1 MQNNTITI
9 TVEGRKLNV
18 EKGSSIER
26 VKEGFYPNS
35 NVIIVAAYV
44 NNKLRELTYS
54 ITEECNISFV
64 DLSSQD
70 GVRIYQRSLTFLLV
84 KAFSDVFPGET
95 IQICHSVS
103 KGLFFESSVKGLN
116 ENDVQNIETRMEE
129 LVKKN
134 LPFIKHTMS
143 TEEAK
148 QVFKDKNRMDK
159 YGAIKHRKK
168 PTVSFY
174 SFDGMDDYFY
184 GYMVPSSGY
193 LAMFKLEY
201 DNEGIV
207 LISPG
212 ITHPNSL
219 KEHNIPQKLFTIFSE
234 YSNWINILG
243 VENVGNLNNI
253 VESGKA
259 DEFIRISEA
268 LHEKKIA
275 RIADMIH
282 SRKDKLKIILIAG
295 PSSSGKTTFAQRLSI
310 QLRVNGLFPVNISLD
325 DYFVNKDSTPLD
337 ENGKPDFEALEA
349 IDLKLFNQQLNSL
362 INGEEVSIPTYNFLT
377 GKREYNNR
385 LLQLKEGQVLVIE
398 GIHGLN
404 PRLTQE
410 VNEDNKFK
418 IYISAITSMRID
430 RHNRIPTTD
439 LRFIR
444 RIVRDH
450 SFRGCS
456 AEETINLWPSVRRG
470 EEKNIFPF
478 QEQADVMFNSSL
490 IYELGV
496 LKTLAVPL
504 LKEIK
509 PDQPQYA
516 ESRRLIEFLSY
527 FLDFKSDEIP
537 SNSILCEFIG
547 GSIFLK

>member
-1 MQNNTITI
+1 MENNLI
-9 TVEGRKLNV
+9 TVSVGEQRYKV
-18 EKGSSIER
+18 EKGSTIER
-26 VKEGFYPNS
+26 LKEQLYPDKKS
-35 NVIIVAAYV
+35 IIVAAYV
-44 NNKLRELTYS
+44 NNELKELTNS
-54 ITEECNISFV
+54 IEEDCDISFV
-64 DLSSQD
+64 DLSTQD
-70 GVRIYQRSLTFLLV
+70 GVRVYQRSLTFLLI
-84 KAFSDVFPGET
+84 KAFSDVFAGEML
-95 IQICHSVS
+95 QICHSVS

-116 ENDVQNIETRMEE
+116 ERDVQKIEDRMEE
-129 LVKKN
+129 LIMKN
-134 LPFIKHTMS
+134 LPFTKHTMS

-148 QVFKDKNRMDK
+148 QVFKEKNRMDK

-174 SFDGMDDYFY
+174 TFDGMEDYFY
-184 GYMVPSSGY
+184 GFMVPSSGY
-193 LAMFKLEY
+193 LTMFRLEY
-201 DNEGIV
+201 DHDGIV
-207 LISPG
+207 LISPS
-212 ITHPNSL
+212 ITHPNTL
-219 KEHNIPQKLFTIFSE
+219 MEHDIPQKLFTIFSE

-253 VESGKA
+253 VESGKVN
-259 DEFIRISEA
+259 EFIRISEA

-275 RIADMIH
+275 RIADMVFNN
-282 SRKDKLKIILIAG
+282 KDKLKIILIAG

-325 DYFVNKDSTPLD
+325 DYFINKDNTPLD

-362 INGEEVSIPTYNFLT
+362 INGEEVSIPTYNFFT
-377 GKREYNNR
+377 GKREYNDR
-385 LLQLKEGQVLVIE
+385 MLQLKEGQVLVIE

-410 VNEDNKFK
+410 VNEDSKFK

-456 AEETINLWPSVRRG
+456 AKDTINLWSSVRRG
-470 EEKNIFPF
+470 EEKNIFPY

-496 LKTLAVPL
+496 LKSLAIPL
-504 LKEIK
+504 LKEIG
-509 PDQPQYA
+509 PNQTQYS

-527 FLDFKSDEIP
+527 FSDFKSDEIP
-537 SNSILCEFIG
+537 PTSILREFIG
-547 GSIFLK
+547 GSSFLK